1 MGSSVPK
8 RTELPA
14 SLLRPHEVYEKGWL
28 RIDFDAYEV
37 WVSNRPVSLFLREF
51 EILRLFV
58 QAPNRVFTRQQIL
71 DVIWEGRKNVDQRT
85 VDVHIRR
92 LRKHLGLD
100 RRCRE
105 AILTVRGV
113 GYKFD
118 DRVLSVLG
126 DLQHAPRSLP
136 A

>member
-1 MGSSVPK
+1 MGSSVPTH
-8 RTELPA
+8 TELPA
-14 SLLRPHEVYEKGWL
+14 DLLRPHRVYEKGWL

-37 WVSNRPVSLFLREF
+37 WVNGIRASLFLREF

-71 DVIWEGRKNVDQRT
+71 DLVWGERKSVDPRT

-92 LRKHLGLD
+92 LRKHLGD
-100 RRCRE
+100 DSVRGE
-105 AILTVRGV
+105 AIVTVRGV

-118 DRVLSVLG
+118 ARALSGVETQE
-126 DLQHAPRSLP
+126 QHLP